1 MLHNNDADIL
11 NTIFK
16 NSRMAYDCTEQV
28 ASKCKNPDLSQY
40 LGRQLRHYAATCASA
55 RRKLEEGGRR
65 ANPVP
70 PMQRAMAHMGISMK
84 TAVDSSS
91 GHIAELMYNGTNMG
105 IVDIARSVNHSVNA
119 SDDTKKLAEDLLGEE
134 EKYADGLRKFL

>member
-1 MLHNNDADIL
+1 MLHRNDADIL

-28 ASKCKNPDLSQY
+28 AAKCRDPELSQY
-40 LGRQLRHYAATCASA
+40 LGRQLHHYAATCAAA
-55 RRKLEEGGRR
+55 RKKLESDGMR

-70 PMQRAMAHMGISMK
+70 PMQRAMAHIGISMK
-84 TAVDSSS
+84 TAADSSS

-119 SDDTKKLAEDLLGEE
+119 SDETKKLAETLLGEE